1 MTSHSHEDEIFQ
13 EKRKPKNP
21 IKFKIELNQE
31 QKEAKSKILE
41 NTVTLLAGSAGSG
54 KTLLACQIALEK
66 LFMKEVEKII
76 ITRPTVSKEEIGFLP
91 GDLREKMDP
100 WVQPIY
106 QNMYA
111 LYDRVKIEKHI
122 QEGDIEIVPVSFMR
136 GRAQPLDSIIYTPEG
151 PKYMKD
157 IKKGDNVIGIKGE
170 PIKVLE
176 VFPQGLKS
184 IYKIHFSDGSCT
196 ECCDEHLWNI
206 AKNNSKN
213 PIYKTLELKQF
224 KDNIKTK
231 GGQRKYKIPIISSS
245 VQFDKKEV
253 PIDPYTLGCLI
264 GDGSITKG
272 VSPTFSTNDTEIL
285 EYFNLPDNYV
295 INKIKGDNYDYRLS
309 SQDRNNLLTH
319 YLENLDLLGTKSNNK
334 FIPPIYKYNSINTR
348 LEILRG
354 ILDTDGDIGVH
365 PNNTCRINFNST
377 SLQLIED
384 VTEIVNS
391 LGGTCTSPKICRKKG
406 EVTYWKN
413 QTIKNNYDCFRINI
427 ILPSTI
433 NPFKLKRKHN
443 LYQNTTN
450 IYRTIDKIEYIG
462 EKEAQCILVDSKE
475 HLYLTN
481 NFIVTHNTFLDSIV
495 IVDEAQIVTHE
506 QMEMIVT
513 RLGLRSKM
521 IICGDDNQV
530 DLKNKRDSGFR
541 FLYTASK
548 KIKNLAAISL
558 KTNHRNPIVE
568 DLIAYYEDAYES
580 GISLTNSGSK
590 K

>member
-1 MTSHSHEDEIFQ
+1 MNPNHHEDEIFQ
-13 EKRKPKNP
+13 EKRKLKNP

-136 GRAQPLDSIIYTPEG
+136 GR
-151 PKYMKD
+151 
-157 IKKGDNVIGIKGE
+157 
-170 PIKVLE
+170 
-176 VFPQGLKS
+176 
-184 IYKIHFSDGSCT
+184 
-196 ECCDEHLWNI
+196 
-206 AKNNSKN
+206 
-213 PIYKTLELKQF
+213 
-224 KDNIKTK
+224 
-231 GGQRKYKIPIISSS
+231 
-245 VQFDKKEV
+245 
-253 PIDPYTLGCLI
+253 
-264 GDGSITKG
+264 
-272 VSPTFSTNDTEIL
+272 
-285 EYFNLPDNYV
+285 
-295 INKIKGDNYDYRLS
+295 
-309 SQDRNNLLTH
+309 
-319 YLENLDLLGTKSNNK
+319 
-334 FIPPIYKYNSINTR
+334 
-348 LEILRG
+348 
-354 ILDTDGDIGVH
+354 
-365 PNNTCRINFNST
+365 
-377 SLQLIED
+377 
-384 VTEIVNS
+384 
-391 LGGTCTSPKICRKKG
+391 
-406 EVTYWKN
+406 
-413 QTIKNNYDCFRINI
+413 
-427 ILPSTI
+427 
-433 NPFKLKRKHN
+433 
-443 LYQNTTN
+443 
-450 IYRTIDKIEYIG
+450 
-462 EKEAQCILVDSKE
+462 
-475 HLYLTN
+475 
-481 NFIVTHNTFLDSIV
+481 TFLDSIV
-495 IVDEAQIVTHE
+495 IVAEAQNVTHE

-568 DLIAYYEDAYES
+568 DLISYYEDAYEN
-580 GISLTNSGSK
+580 GITLSNSGSK

>member
-1 MTSHSHEDEIFQ
+1 MNSNHHEDEIFQ

-66 LFMKEVEKII
+66 LFMKEIEKII

-122 QEGDIEIVPVSFMR
+122 EEGDIEIVPVSFMR
-136 GRAQPLDSIIYTPEG
+136 GR
-151 PKYMKD
+151 
-157 IKKGDNVIGIKGE
+157 
-170 PIKVLE
+170 
-176 VFPQGLKS
+176 
-184 IYKIHFSDGSCT
+184 
-196 ECCDEHLWNI
+196 
-206 AKNNSKN
+206 
-213 PIYKTLELKQF
+213 
-224 KDNIKTK
+224 
-231 GGQRKYKIPIISSS
+231 
-245 VQFDKKEV
+245 
-253 PIDPYTLGCLI
+253 
-264 GDGSITKG
+264 
-272 VSPTFSTNDTEIL
+272 
-285 EYFNLPDNYV
+285 
-295 INKIKGDNYDYRLS
+295 
-309 SQDRNNLLTH
+309 
-319 YLENLDLLGTKSNNK
+319 
-334 FIPPIYKYNSINTR
+334 
-348 LEILRG
+348 
-354 ILDTDGDIGVH
+354 
-365 PNNTCRINFNST
+365 
-377 SLQLIED
+377 
-384 VTEIVNS
+384 
-391 LGGTCTSPKICRKKG
+391 
-406 EVTYWKN
+406 
-413 QTIKNNYDCFRINI
+413 
-427 ILPSTI
+427 
-433 NPFKLKRKHN
+433 
-443 LYQNTTN
+443 
-450 IYRTIDKIEYIG
+450 
-462 EKEAQCILVDSKE
+462 
-475 HLYLTN
+475 
-481 NFIVTHNTFLDSIV
+481 TFLDSMV
-495 IVDEAQIVTHE
+495 IVDEAQNVTHE

-568 DLIAYYEDAYES
+568 DLIIYYEDAYEN
-580 GISLTNSGSK
+580 GITLSNSGSK

>member
-1 MTSHSHEDEIFQ
+1 MNPNHHEDEIFQ

-106 QNMYA
+106 QNMYT
-111 LYDRVKIEKHI
+111 LYDRIKIEKHI

-136 GRAQPLDSIIYTPEG
+136 GR
-151 PKYMKD
+151 
-157 IKKGDNVIGIKGE
+157 
-170 PIKVLE
+170 
-176 VFPQGLKS
+176 
-184 IYKIHFSDGSCT
+184 
-196 ECCDEHLWNI
+196 
-206 AKNNSKN
+206 
-213 PIYKTLELKQF
+213 
-224 KDNIKTK
+224 
-231 GGQRKYKIPIISSS
+231 
-245 VQFDKKEV
+245 
-253 PIDPYTLGCLI
+253 
-264 GDGSITKG
+264 
-272 VSPTFSTNDTEIL
+272 
-285 EYFNLPDNYV
+285 
-295 INKIKGDNYDYRLS
+295 
-309 SQDRNNLLTH
+309 
-319 YLENLDLLGTKSNNK
+319 
-334 FIPPIYKYNSINTR
+334 
-348 LEILRG
+348 
-354 ILDTDGDIGVH
+354 
-365 PNNTCRINFNST
+365 
-377 SLQLIED
+377 
-384 VTEIVNS
+384 
-391 LGGTCTSPKICRKKG
+391 
-406 EVTYWKN
+406 
-413 QTIKNNYDCFRINI
+413 
-427 ILPSTI
+427 
-433 NPFKLKRKHN
+433 
-443 LYQNTTN
+443 
-450 IYRTIDKIEYIG
+450 
-462 EKEAQCILVDSKE
+462 
-475 HLYLTN
+475 
-481 NFIVTHNTFLDSIV
+481 TFLDSIV
-495 IVDEAQIVTHE
+495 IVDEAQNVTHE

-568 DLIAYYEDAYES
+568 DLISYYEDAYEN
-580 GISLTNSGSK
+580 GITLSNSGSK